1 MFLCI
6 LFVFMS
12 YRMFHGSVRNGKGES
27 SLSCEDDCDSIEG
40 AFKNRSLFKVY
51 RMYIIYLI
59 DTIAVIVYILILPE
73 QEPQPL
79 ETAYSHIPP
88 HGEHYQ
94 NSIDPPHLELTA
106 RLLKHAKEE
115 RPELRA
121 SKNHSRSAFYTPTIL
136 LCYGLIEGLAMP

>member
-12 YRMFHGSVRNGKGES
+12 YRMCHGSVRNGKGEFR
-27 SLSCEDDCDSIEG
+27 LSCEDDCDSNGG
-40 AFKNRSLFKVY
+40 ACKNRPFFSVY

-59 DTIAVIVYILILPE
+59 DTVAVIVYNLILPE
-73 QEPQPL
+73 QEPQPP
-79 ETAYSHIPP
+79 ETVYSHIPQN
-88 HGEHYQ
+88 GERSQ

-121 SKNHSRSAFYTPTIL
+121 SKNHSLSAFYTPTIL